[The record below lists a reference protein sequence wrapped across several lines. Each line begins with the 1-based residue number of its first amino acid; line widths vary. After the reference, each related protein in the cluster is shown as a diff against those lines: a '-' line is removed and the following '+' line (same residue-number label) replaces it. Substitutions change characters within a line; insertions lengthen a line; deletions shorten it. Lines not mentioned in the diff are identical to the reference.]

1 MALLS
6 HHSSNPLEADA
17 SDPINA
23 LYNAEYNEVAACMGT
38 DDDELNDYRDP
49 DTVLLYQR
57 HLREILEPRAS
68 PRTRAQS
75 QKYLLSLK
83 RGEEAQKL
91 MSDDPIATAQV
102 HVDNIGVRTPK
113 KDRKPAIQI
122 QHLDDMRDES
132 PLTPLSDEGDD
143 ELVVEKTPVPLQEDE
158 DVVMYAVPDDA
169 EDAEDEPGPEPTQQ
183 TVDDTQVYDDETQN
197 YEDDTQVYDEE
208 DDDEPLVEDG
218 EERLEAEPIGEPDV
232 HHYSSSE
239 APDFDSSEPVD
250 RTPEEQRELDA
261 EVQQLYRSVPEL
273 EQDYE
278 VIDRLGTGTF
288 SSVYKAIDL
297 NYHDWHNAA
306 WLGNQPENSSA
317 YYHTAGPS
325 YRGRGGRAP
334 LRKNKDKE
342 REQPMQD
349 DDVTMEEHVVTRCER
364 DHPRA
369 YVAIKRI
376 YVTSGPERIR
386 NELDVLQDTRSCRH
400 TSHIITAFRNE
411 DQIVVVQPL
420 QRHVDFRV
428 R

>member
-49 DTVLLYQR
+49 DTVFPYQR
-57 HLREILEPRAS
+57 HLHEILEPRAS

-75 QKYLLSLK
+75 ERYLRSLK
-83 RGEEAQKL
+83 RGAEAQKF

-113 KDRKPAIQI
+113 KDRKLALQV
-122 QHLDDMRDES
+122 QHLDDTRDES
-132 PLTPLSDEGDD
+132 PLTPLSDEGGDA
-143 ELVVEKTPVPLQEDE
+143 LVMVDHTPVPPQEDE
-158 DVVMYAVPDDA
+158 DVEMYGMQCDG
-169 EDAEDEPGPEPTQQ
+169 EDESVPEPTQE
-183 TVDDTQVYDDETQN
+183 TVEDTQAYEDSTLVYD
-197 YEDDTQVYDEE
+197 
-208 DDDEPLVEDG
+208 DDDEPFVEPC
-218 EERLEAEPIGEPDV
+218 EEPLEAEPIGEPDV
-232 HHYSSSE
+232 HHYSSSD
-239 APDFDSSEPVD
+239 ALDFDSSEPVD
-250 RTPEEQRELDA
+250 RSPEEQRELDS
-261 EVQQLYRSVPEL
+261 EIQQLYRSVPDL

-297 NYHDWHNAA
+297 NFHDWHNAA

-325 YRGRGGRAP
+325 YRGRGGRAS
-334 LRKNKDKE
+334 LRKGKEKE

-349 DDVTMEEHVVTRCER
+349 DDVMMDGHAATRSER

-420 QRHVDFRV
+420 QRHIDFRV
-428 R
+428 S